1 MKKLYSTLIFCLLYL
16 SVAAQITTNELP
28 VSFNLPPDQL
38 KTLSTDLR
46 IMPKLDMA
54 RISEEDQK
62 DIEDGLPPRFG
73 FPHEV
78 NFNLSNSGIWSS
90 LPNGDRIWQL
100 SIQCSDALSINLL
113 YDKFWLPDGAKL
125 FLYTSD
131 KSHTIGAITSQNN
144 KGTVEDLQ
152 GFATGLLYGESIT
165 LEYYVPKDV
174 KEDGVI
180 SIAKVVHGYRY

>member
-38 KTLSTDLR
+38 KNQSTDLR

-54 RISEEDQK
+54 KISEEDQK
-62 DIEDGLPPRFG
+62 DIEDSLPPRFG

-90 LPNGDRIWQL
+90 LPNGDRI
-100 SIQCSDALSINLL
+100 
-113 YDKFWLPDGAKL
+113 P
-125 FLYTSD
+125 
-131 KSHTIGAITSQNN
+131 
-144 KGTVEDLQ
+144 
-152 GFATGLLYGESIT
+152 
-165 LEYYVPKDV
+165 
-174 KEDGVI
+174 
-180 SIAKVVHGYRY
+180 

>member
-1 MKKLYSTLIFCLLYL
+1 MRKIYILLFSCLLYYP
-16 SVAAQITTNELP
+16 VAAQITTNELP

-38 KTLSTDLR
+38 KNQSTDLR

-54 RISEEDQK
+54 KISEEDQK
-62 DIEDGLPPRFG
+62 DIKDGLPPRFG

-78 NFNLSNSGIWSS
+78 NFNLNNSGVWSS

-100 SIQCSDALSINLL
+100 SIQSPDALSTNLL

-144 KGTVEDLQ
+144 KGTVEDVQ
-152 GFATGLLYGESIT
+152 GFATGLLYGELIT
-165 LEYYVPKDV
+165 LEYYVPKEV
-174 KEDGVI
+174 KEDGDI
-180 SIAKVVHGYRY
+180 SM